1 MKIKY
6 KCGTNICVS
15 PVPSSLA
22 WVHSVPVTT
31 TINLSCFIVLLLFKN
46 HWNHFPN
53 VYCLICGTYAK
64 IAPVCLTISSQF
76 PLFIFRNITLGEC
89 WYVTPRHMSRICHEC
104 SQAHH
109 PTPSVMAPK
118 LIHSYKLWSLLR
130 ARGVSGNR
138 DWMMQWSRC
147 YVGLK

>member
-1 MKIKY
+1 MRDKY
-6 KCGTNICVS
+6 LRE
-15 PVPSSLA
+15 SSLA

-118 LIHSYKLWSLLR
+118 LTHSYKLWSLLR
-130 ARGVSGNR
+130 ARGVSVNR